1 MKITPSKKFNLDCYA
16 DADFAGLWSAELPN
30 DPTCVKSR
38 TGYVLMLGG
47 VPVSWSSKLQSKI
60 ALSTTEAEY
69 SALSTAMKELI
80 PLRRL
85 IEELTKALGVERS
98 AEERLS
104 CVFEDNR
111 GALTLAN
118 TEMPMTT
125 PRTKHYAI
133 ELHWFREHCVPGAI
147 EVKAI
152 DTKVQLADIFTKGL
166 DPQDFET
173 KRRLIVG
180 W

>member
-1 MKITPSKKFNLDCYA
+1 MKITPSKKLNLDCYA
-16 DADFAGLWSAELPN
+16 DADFAGLWNAELPN
-30 DPTCVKSR
+30 DPTCVKSQ
-38 TGYVLMLGG
+38 TGYILMLGG

-69 SALSTAMKELI
+69 SALLTAMKELI
-80 PLRRL
+80 PLCQL
-85 IEELTKALGVERS
+85 IDELTLALGVKQS
-98 AEERLS
+98 KEEQSS
-104 CVFEDNR
+104 CVFKDNR

-118 TEMPMTT
+118 TEMPMPM

-133 ELHWFREHCVPGAI
+133 ELHWFHEHCVQGQI

-166 DPQDFET
+166 DPQDFER
-173 KRRLIVG
+173 KRRLIIG

>member
-1 MKITPSKKFNLDCYA
+1 MKRS
-16 DADFAGLWSAELPN
+16 
-30 DPTCVKSR
+30 
-38 TGYVLMLGG
+38 
-47 VPVSWSSKLQSKI
+47 
-60 ALSTTEAEY
+60 
-69 SALSTAMKELI
+69 
-80 PLRRL
+80 
-85 IEELTKALGVERS
+85 EEEK
-98 AEERLS
+98 LS

-125 PRTKHYAI
+125 PRTQHYVI
-133 ELHWFREHCVPGAI
+133 KLHWFCKHCVPGEI

-166 DPQDFET
+166 DPQDFKT
-173 KRRLIVG
+173 KRRLIIG

>member
-1 MKITPSKKFNLDCYA
+1 MFLSL
-16 DADFAGLWSAELPN
+16 GLPN
-30 DPTCVKSR
+30 SNLR
-38 TGYVLMLGG
+38 LH
-47 VPVSWSSKLQSKI
+47 
-60 ALSTTEAEY
+60 
-69 SALSTAMKELI
+69 SAQPKPNTQRFRQQKELI
-80 PLRRL
+80 PLHRL
-85 IEELTKALGVERS
+85 IDELTKALGVEQS

-173 KRRLIVG
+173 KRRLVVG